1 MQLKSRQVLLYIAAC
16 TGLYISGLPGG
27 SLLAI
32 AVLMQMTLLLKG
44 FEFTRRSQMAM
55 FKLFLFSVPLFFFW
69 GATHSFVTIYLHEGV
84 YFMALSAAV
93 LTASLTF
100 VLVFQLIFAM
110 NYLAAAE
117 FHVNGALQNAFNE
130 IKNHL
135 SELVKATALIFVLSF
150 VPVLHEDWKMVFA
163 LTATLA
169 YLNRSQLKQAFFQ
182 P

>member
-16 TGLYISGLPGG
+16 AGLYISELPGG

-32 AVLMQMTLLLKG
+32 AVLMQMTLLLKQ
-44 FEFTRRSQMAM
+44 FNFSRRSQIAM

-69 GATHSFVTIYLHEGV
+69 GATHSFITIYLKEGL
-84 YFMALSAAV
+84 YFMAFSAAV
-93 LTASLTF
+93 LNASLTF
-100 VLVFQLIFAM
+100 VLTFQLVFTM
-110 NYLAAAE
+110 NYLVVAE
-117 FHVNGALQNAFNE
+117 YHINGALQNAFNE

-135 SELVKATALIFVLSF
+135 SDLVKTTALIFVLSF

-169 YLNRSQLKQAFFQ
+169 YLNRSQLKLAFFQ

>member
-1 MQLKSRQVLLYIAAC
+1 MQLKLRQVLLYIAAC
-16 TGLYISGLPGG
+16 IGLYISGLPGG

-44 FEFTRRSQMAM
+44 FELTRRSQIAM
-55 FKLFLFSVPLFFFW
+55 FKLFLFSVPLFLFW

-100 VLVFQLIFAM
+100 VLAFQLIFAM
-110 NYLAAAE
+110 DYLTVAE
-117 FHVNGALQNAFNE
+117 FHVNGALQHAFNE

-135 SELVKATALIFVLSF
+135 FNLAKLTLIIFVLSF
-150 VPVLHEDWKMVFA
+150 VPLLHEDWKMVFS
-163 LTATLA
+163 LTVTLA
-169 YLNRSQLKQAFFQ
+169 YLNWSQLKLAFAQ